1 MIKEKGKL
9 KFILI
14 RKYKLLK
21 FFIILFLL
29 LFYSFRLNLNNDIIN
44 NNYLTIKNNIN
55 LTIINHINKKIKVA
69 VYAFGIKNGGR
80 ARVTSLLI
88 NYFIKIK
95 LFKLYLFTKIEK
107 EENEYI
113 IPQNIPR
120 IIIKNRIINIIKKK
134 KIDILIYQLSFEDE
148 IKLLNNFKNIK
159 VIFYQHLSIFDWIYG
174 NYTKFKNLYKN
185 YRNSKYVVS
194 IVPFENDYIFKKWGI
209 NSILMNNFITYDYK
223 NIISSNLSS
232 KTILM
237 IGRADAKKKRFHIGI
252 NAMEYIIK
260 EIPECKMLIISELK
274 GINKLMILIDNLNL
288 KNNIIFNGYT
298 SMPEIYY
305 KNSSLNIFPSISE
318 AFPMVICETE
328 IFGIPNIMIGI
339 DYITVLEKGI
349 EIIYDDIPEILA
361 IKSVNLLQNYE
372 YRKIL
377 GNEGRKSMKR
387 FNNDLLL
394 IKWFKLILS
403 IYNGEYFFE
412 IMKKNEKQMTKNN
425 SLFILKNQINLLK
438 KRKSKFKNI
447 TIIFSFFIAIFILL
461 LS

>member
-1 MIKEKGKL
+1 MDINKGL
-9 KFILI
+9 
-14 RKYKLLK
+14 
-21 FFIILFLL
+21 IILFLI
-29 LFYSFRLNLNNDIIN
+29 FYSFKLKLNYDNIN
-44 NNYLTIKNNIN
+44 KNLLIIKNDFN
-55 LTIINHINKKIKVA
+55 LTIINQIKKQINVA

-95 LFKLYLFTKIEK
+95 IFKLYLFTKVEK
-107 EENEYI
+107 QENEYL
-113 IPQNIPR
+113 IPQFIPR
-120 IIIKNRIINIIKKK
+120 IVIKNKIIKIIKKY
-134 KIDILIYQLSFEDE
+134 KIDILIYQLSFDDE

-174 NYTKFKNLYKN
+174 NYTRFKNLYKN
-185 YRNSKYVVS
+185 YRKSKYVVS

-209 NSILMNNFITYDYK
+209 NSILINNFITYDYK
-223 NIISSNLSS
+223 KIISSNLSS

-252 NAMEYIIK
+252 NALEYIIN

-274 GINKLMILIDNLNL
+274 GMNNLMILIDNLNL
-288 KNNIIFNGYT
+288 KNNIIVNGYT
-298 SMPEIYY
+298 SMPEIYF

-318 AFPMVICETE
+318 AFPMVICETK

-339 DYITVLEKGI
+339 DYITISEKGI
-349 EIIYDDIPEILA
+349 EIIYDDSPELLA
-361 IKSVNLLQNYE
+361 IKSVKLLLNYE

-377 GNEGRKSMKR
+377 GTEGRKNMKR

-403 IYNGEYFFE
+403 IYKGEIYFE
-412 IMKKNEKQMTKNN
+412 IMKRNEKEMEKNN
-425 SLFILKNQINLLK
+425 SLYILNNQINLLK
-438 KRKSKFKNI
+438 IRIPKFKNI
-447 TIIFSFFIAIFILL
+447 SISDFENFSFMENIQ
-461 LS
+461 